1 MKGNDVSSGC
11 VLSDYVGSGP
21 PKGTG
26 KRMKKT
32 RDVVCFFS
40 FQFDQLNMVLYF
52 KMKSHRMCQNEI

>member
-26 KRMKKT
+26 EREGSLEKSFSMKAVFRKT
-32 RDVVCFFS
+32 C
-40 FQFDQLNMVLYF
+40 
-52 KMKSHRMCQNEI
+52 